1 MIVIPEA
8 MFDSYKNSYKKQLQ
22 TQEKKLQNIIK
33 NKIELKKKS
42 LESQEKVTSN
52 ANEIRTKKIQPLL
65 DKINSFIRSC
75 Y

>member
-1 MIVIPEA
+1 MIKSLDTYYEQSA
-8 MFDSYKNSYKKQLQ
+8 
-22 TQEKKLQNIIK
+22 EKKLQNIIK
-33 NKIELKKKS
+33 NKIELKKKT